1 MSQLIVLGVQWGDE
15 GKGKIIDFL
24 TEFTNIVVRFQ
35 GGGNAGHT
43 LIVDNK
49 KTVLH
54 LIPSGIL
61 HDKVI
66 SVISNG
72 VVTDLALLKEEITE
86 LSNNGVEVTRENFKI
101 SYNTHLILPY
111 HKLLDRY
118 REEKR
123 SNKIGTTQKGIGP
136 AYEDKAA
143 RRGIRFQDFL
153 IKETFDKLLKRNT
166 DYYNFLFEHYFGKEK
181 LNYDDLVEEFDELRD
196 FFKNFGDDTSLIIYN
211 ASLKGQN
218 ILFEGAQGTLL
229 DIDHGTYPYVTSSS
243 TTSGGAITG
252 TGYVKYHNTSV
263 LGVFKAYTTRVGE
276 GPFPTELH
284 DKTGKLLAQKGH
296 EIGATTGRSRR
307 VGWLDLP
314 ALKYAIR
321 INGLTS
327 LAITKL
333 DVLSGFKEIKV
344 ATAYKYGDK
353 IIHEFVNENHLI
365 ENLQPIYQSF
375 EGWSETPSLNT
386 IRVYDDL
393 PVNAKKFIKSLE
405 DMLQIPIDIVSVGPD
420 RKETIVI
427 NNPFRRENHE

>member
-43 LIVDNK
+43 LIVDGT

-54 LIPSGIL
+54 LMPSGIL
-61 HDKVI
+61 HNKVV
-66 SVISNG
+66 SVIANG
-72 VVTDLALLKEEITE
+72 VVTDLKLLSEEIDE
-86 LSNNGVEVTRENFKI
+86 LSRNNIKVTKDNFKI

-111 HKLLDRY
+111 HKLIDKY

-123 SNKIGTTQKGIGP
+123 NNKIGTTQKGIGP
-136 AYEDKAA
+136 AYEDKVA

-153 IKETFDKLLKRNT
+153 NKEKFDKLLKINV
-166 DYYNFLFEHYFGKEK
+166 DYYNFQFEHYFGKDK
-181 LNYDDLVEEFDELRD
+181 VNYNEIVAEFDFLRE
-196 FFKNFGDDTSLIIYN
+196 FFLPFGDDTTLILHN
-211 ASLKGQN
+211 ATLKGEN
-218 ILFEGAQGTLL
+218 ILLEGAQGTLL

-243 TTSGGAITG
+243 TTSGGGITG
-252 TGYVKYHNTSV
+252 TGHAEYSKTSV

-284 DKTGKLLAQKGH
+284 NETGELIARKGH
-296 EIGATTGRSRR
+296 EVGATTGRSRR
-307 VGWLDLP
+307 VGWLDLV

-333 DVLSGFKEIKV
+333 DVLSGLDKIKV
-344 ATAYKYGDK
+344 AVTYKHNGEILPAFTNNSEILDNV
-353 IIHEFVNENHLI
+353 EPV
-365 ENLQPIYQSF
+365 YQEY
-375 EGWSETPSLNT
+375 EGWDDTLPLDS
-386 IRVYDDL
+386 IRVYEDL
-393 PVNAKKFIKSLE
+393 PENARKFIKALE
-405 DMLQIPIDIVSVGPD
+405 TMLDIPIEIVSVGPD

-427 NNPFRRENHE
+427 NNPFR